1 MKLHGPRSGFTLLEI
16 VVVVAIIAMLAGAA
30 VPLASKMLQSQA
42 RKATK
47 SEVEALGDA
56 ALEYFRDT
64 GAVPGSV
71 AALLANPGVTGWAG
85 PYLAGT
91 VRDTIS
97 GLAGYE
103 VDAWSRAYVVT
114 AGTTWT
120 VASRGPDG
128 ITGNADDVSLLVDF
142 TPVKR
147 ELTLDRLRTINNA
160 ITLYNQA
167 YGATSPL
174 STSYTTLLDRLVTT
188 AYLPTRTGY
197 TADAWGSAFTPD
209 PSGATPVVRVTSP
222 NIGTTG
228 AGSGGAGAGAGGSNS
243 GNGGNGGNN
252 GNNGNGRGGGNN
264 GNGRGNGG
272 GNGSNG
278 RGGRD

>member
-1 MKLHGPRSGFTLLEI
+1 MKLRGPRSGFTLLEI

-30 VPLASKMLQSQA
+30 IPLASKMMQSQA

-47 SEVEALGDA
+47 SEIEALGET

-71 AALLANPGVTGWAG
+71 AALLTNPGTTGWAG

-103 VDAWSRAYVVT
+103 VDAWSRAYVIT

-128 ITGNADDVSLLVDF
+128 ITGNADDVSLTVDF

-174 STSYTTLLDRLVTT
+174 PANYTTILDRLVTNG
-188 AYLPTRTGY
+188 YLPTRTGY
-197 TADAWGSAFTPD
+197 SADAWGSAYVPD
-209 PSGATPVVRVTSP
+209 PTGATPVVRVTSP

-228 AGSGGAGAGAGGSNS
+228 SGSGSSGSSGSGSGSSGSN
-243 GNGGNGGNN
+243 GGGNGN
-252 GNNGNGRGGGNN
+252 GNNGNGN
-264 GNGRGNGG
+264 GNGG
-272 GNGSNG
+272 GDGSNG
-278 RGGRD
+278 SGNGSGNHGH